1 VPGLV
6 IRLNQPMGNDM
17 EEAKLYILKILR
29 NGMALMSSPMVEE
42 ALTLAREYG
51 ITAEELI
58 KKAQEQAYNV

>member
-1 VPGLV
+1 MPTVG
-6 IRLNQPMGNDM
+6 IRLNQPTGNDM

-29 NGMALMSSPMVEE
+29 NRMAIMSKPMVDE

-58 KKAQEQAYNV
+58 KEAQEQAYNV

>member
-1 VPGLV
+1 
-6 IRLNQPMGNDM
+6 M

>member
-1 VPGLV
+1 
-6 IRLNQPMGNDM
+6 MGNDM

>member
-1 VPGLV
+1 MPIVV
-6 IRLNQPMGNDM
+6 IRLNQPTGNDM

-29 NGMALMSSPMVEE
+29 NRMALMSSPMVEE
-42 ALTLAREYG
+42 ALTLAKEYG